1 MTVTAT
7 TPIVLGKKSQEGII
21 SFHKQAYQMLNQQWN
36 IRDSM
41 RQIDLRYMREFDWTV
56 EHQRAKLSNKY
67 GDSTK
72 FQNITVPVVLPTV
85 ESAVTYQSSVFLTGT
100 PIFGVVA
107 APEFEDEAVAMTA
120 LIDDQATRG
129 GWTRQLMLFFRDGFK
144 YNLSAIE
151 VDWTRETT
159 ASMETDLTFSATQAK
174 PKETIWQGNRIT
186 RLDPYNTFFDSRV
199 PIAEHYKSG
208 EFGGYTKIMSRIELK
223 VFINSLPDKI
233 IENIVPAFES
243 GMGGSTAS
251 TAGGIES
258 YYVPQLN
265 PDALFQR
272 NPKATTDWMAWAGIV
287 GSQSKIMYK
296 NVYEVTTLYGRILPS
311 EFNIRVPSPNT
322 PQVWKFIIV
331 NHSVLIYAERQTN
344 AHGYIPILF
353 GQPLEDGLGYQT
365 KSLASNVAP
374 IQDISTALANSL
386 IASRRRAISDRG
398 LYDPSR
404 VAEHKINSDNPSAKI
419 PVRPA
424 AYGKPLSEAYY
435 PIPFRD
441 DQVGT
446 ITQEISNFQRMAD
459 MISGNNPAKQGQFV
473 KGNKTL
479 HEYQDVMSHA
489 NGKDQMV
496 SLLLESQVFTPMKE
510 IIKINILQ
518 FQGGVSLFDR
528 TTQQNVKIDPV
539 ALRKAVLNFK
549 ISDGLTPSD
558 KLINS
563 DTLTVAMQAISTSPA
578 LASEYNL
585 APLFSYLMKTQGAD
599 LKAFEKSPQQ
609 IAYEQA
615 IQQWQQQVQVIAEQL
630 KGLPAADAQK
640 VLKSLPPQPTPQ
652 QFGYVPQK
660 QGSSTQT
667 PLPSVQVTN
676 QVRNISTVHAGDA
689 PTAGQ

>member
-1 MTVTAT
+1 MTVTPT
-7 TPIVLGKKSQEGII
+7 TAVSLSKKSQEGII
-21 SFHKQAYQMLNQQWN
+21 SFHKQAYRMLNTQWN

-56 EHQRAKLSNKY
+56 EHQRAKLANKY
-67 GDSTK
+67 GDSSK
-72 FQNITVPVVLPTV
+72 FQNITVPVVMPTV

-107 APEFEDEAVAMTA
+107 APEFEDEAMAMAA
-120 LIDDQATRG
+120 LIDDQSVRG
-129 GWTRQLMLFFRDGFK
+129 GWVRQLMMFFRDGFK
-144 YNLSAIE
+144 YNLAAAE
-151 VDWTRETT
+151 VDWAREVT
-159 ASMETDLTFSATQAK
+159 ASMETDLAFHATQAK
-174 PKETIWQGNRIT
+174 PKEVIWQGNRIT

-199 PIAEHYKSG
+199 PITEIYKSG
-208 EFGGYTKIMSRIELK
+208 EFAGYTKIMSRIELK
-223 VFINSLPDKI
+223 VFINSLPDKMIDNI
-233 IENIVPAFES
+233 IPAFES
-243 GMGGSTAS
+243 GLGGSTGATS
-251 TAGGIES
+251 GGIES

-265 PDALFQR
+265 PDSLFQR
-272 NPKATTDWMAWAGIV
+272 NPKATTDWMAWASLAGA
-287 GSQSKIMYK
+287 QSKIAYK
-296 NVYEVTTLYGRILPS
+296 NVYEVTVLYGRILPS

-331 NHSVLIYAERQTN
+331 NHSILIYAEKQTN

-365 KSLASNVAP
+365 KSLANNVAP
-374 IQDISTALANSL
+374 IQDLSTALANSL

-398 LYDPSR
+398 IYDPSR
-404 VAEHKINSDNPSAKI
+404 IAEHHINSDNPSAKI

-424 AYGKPLSEAYY
+424 AYGKPIGEAYY

-446 ITQEISNFQRMAD
+446 ITQEIANFQKMAD

-479 HEYQDVMSHA
+479 HEYQDVMNHA

-496 SLLLESQVFTPMKE
+496 SMLLESQLFTPLKE

-528 TTQQNVKIDPV
+528 TAQKTVTLDPV
-539 ALRKAVLNFK
+539 KLRKAVLNFK

-558 KLINS
+558 KLINADVLQVS
-563 DTLTVAMQAISTSPA
+563 MQAISSSPA
-578 LASEYNL
+578 LAAEYNL

-609 IAYEQA
+609 VAYEQA
-615 IQQWQQQVQVIAEQL
+615 MQQWQMQVKTIAEQL
-630 KGLPAADAQK
+630 KGLAPADVQK
-640 VLKSLPPQPTPQ
+640 ILQSLPPQPIPDQ
-652 QFGYVPQK
+652 YGYVPAQ
-660 QGSSTQT
+660 QGTSAQSA
-667 PLPSVQVTN
+667 PPAIQVTN
-676 QVRNISTVHAGDA
+676 QVRNISTVRSGDA
-689 PTAGQ
+689 PTANQ